1 MKKLKRKRRIR
12 RRRAKRKRRKRK
24 TTLKKAMLTLLTPT
38 AKAGKLQAKVVMIL
52 TLVWVTS

>member
-1 MKKLKRKRRIR
+1 MKRKRRIR

-24 TTLKKAMLTLLTPT
+24 TTLREAMLTLLTPM
-38 AKAGKLQAKVVMIL
+38 AKAGKLQAKAVMIL